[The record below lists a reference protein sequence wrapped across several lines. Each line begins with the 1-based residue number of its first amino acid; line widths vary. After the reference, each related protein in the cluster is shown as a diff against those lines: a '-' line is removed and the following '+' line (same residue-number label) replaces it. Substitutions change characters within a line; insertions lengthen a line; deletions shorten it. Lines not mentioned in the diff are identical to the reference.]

1 MQREISSF
9 QLVRIALGIGSLV
22 MLLAALRLSLQP
34 QVVSVV
40 EVKTGINQLVEDGAF
55 KMQSAKPVAP
65 ALGLLWSGVL
75 GLSVSILVP
84 EPTTAQKS
92 LSTSLDTSEHT
103 PTPLAANRSRTPVN
117 RGFRANTIQS
127 LSLADCWLQGIRFS
141 TLATSLELSRRIRL
155 LDNAITTHEH
165 GWIDRLLCCPCLL
178 VIARPA
184 SGKSSF
190 AAALAMCRELLLPT
204 LKLTI
209 AVDPNANLKVD
220 KGIWQTHWRLVGAG
234 DNWEAVGAEIASMYR
249 RFADSKGQNFVSS
262 IYDEL
267 TAYDGNVN
275 ASQLGGLLPQITSKA
290 RDSEEYIILVS
301 HNDTLKCLGGQ
312 PGEAKLKNDMVQ
324 LNLGSKSAARGKLVP
339 TGTGTI
345 EGLDFDEKNKPVTQ
359 AITLPRWFDPVYLA
373 QLFPEVYQQT
383 TDDGDYDL
391 GQPLH
396 QRQISGPDGTPSND
410 IGYPLRSQGSDNPE
424 NHAESTPLP
433 PSLPT
438 VNHPKTDGG
447 NGGPAYAARLAAA
460 RTIQERIKADLATEP
475 ELSALL
481 AAMEALVTGQ
491 SDSHIIKEVLGL
503 KGRNYDLGKTI
514 LQVIKKSIRPP
525 EI

>member
-1 MQREISSF
+1 MRREISSV
-9 QLVRIALGIGSLV
+9 QLLRIVLGIGSLV
-22 MLLAALRLSLQP
+22 MLLTGLRLALQP
-34 QVVSVV
+34 QTVAVH

-55 KMQSAKPVAP
+55 KMQPVKPVTP
-65 ALGLLWSGVL
+65 ALVLSWSGVL
-75 GLSVSILVP
+75 GLSVSLLVS
-84 EPTTAQKS
+84 EPAPLQKS
-92 LSTSLDTSEHT
+92 AVTSSVTSDDDRT
-103 PTPLAANRSRTPVN
+103 SVTVNRSRSQDNTPLN
-117 RGFRANTIQS
+117 AHALQRYS
-127 LSLADCWLQGIRFS
+127 LTDFWLQGVSFS
-141 TLATSLELSRRIRL
+141 KLTASLDLSARIRL
-155 LDNAITTHEH
+155 LDNAIAAHEH
-165 GWIDRLLCCPCLL
+165 SWIDRLLCCPCLL

-220 KGIWQTHWRLVGAG
+220 KGIWQAHWRLVGAG
-234 DNWEAVGAEIASMYR
+234 DNWEAVGTEIATMYR

-383 TDDGDYDL
+383 ANNSEHDPKH
-391 GQPLH
+391 PLP
-396 QRQISGPDGTPSND
+396 QRQVSGPNTLSGNGGS
-410 IGYPLRSQGSDNPE
+410 PLRSQGSDNPE
-424 NHAESTPLP
+424 NHPEFRPLP

-438 VNHPKTDGG
+438 GNHSGTEDG
-447 NGGPAYAARLAAA
+447 NGGTAYAARLAAA
-460 RTIQERIKADLATEP
+460 RSLQERIQGDLAAEL

-481 AAMEALVTGQ
+481 TAMEALVMGQ

-503 KGRNYDLGKTI
+503 KGRNYDLGKTM
-514 LQVIKKSIRPP
+514 LQLIKESIRPP
-525 EI
+525 ES